1 MHSMTE
7 IWLVRHGETPWNVV
21 RRVQGWEDIG
31 LNENG
36 IAQAQ
41 SLARH
46 VKQLN
51 AAGTRL
57 DAIYSSDLKRAHH
70 TASIVADAVGL
81 TVEIEAGVRERHFGV
96 LQGLIYH
103 EMDQHE
109 PEAAKVWR
117 SRDPDAALPKGESLG
132 VFHTRV
138 IDAVNQLAHKHVGER
153 VMVVSHGGAMDIIW
167 RHASQVSLQAT
178 REAPLLNA
186 SINRLR
192 ISPERWEILSWGE
205 IAHLEGAAQSDVT
218 P

>member
-1 MHSMTE
+1 
-7 IWLVRHGETPWNVV
+7 
-21 RRVQGWEDIG
+21 
-31 LNENG
+31 
-36 IAQAQ
+36 
-41 SLARH
+41 
-46 VKQLN
+46 
-51 AAGTRL
+51 
-57 DAIYSSDLKRAHH
+57 
-70 TASIVADAVGL
+70 
-81 TVEIEAGVRERHFGV
+81 
-96 LQGLIYH
+96 LIYH

-117 SRDPDAALPKGESLG
+117 SRDPDALLPKGESLG

-138 IDAVNQLAHKHVGER
+138 IDAVNQLAHKHVGKR

-167 RHASQVSLQAT
+167 RHASQVGLQAT

-205 IAHLEGAAQSDVT
+205 VAHLEGAAQSDVT